1 MTQSGGG
8 AERRK
13 QRRVPMKLPVRVQG
27 RESDGTTWQEMSS
40 CEDASAGGVGLT
52 LTRPVVLGQVLH
64 LSLPF
69 PQRFRQYD
77 LTDPSYRVYALV
89 RNVRPAPGGGVR
101 IGTLFLGKQ
110 PPRGAQS
117 LPGEL
122 FLMPGDP
129 TPVERR
135 KFPRHMARLSLRLGA
150 ENAPGGVA
158 VEEKTFAEDVSL
170 WGAQVR
176 CVEPAGRERS
186 RPPGRGDRR
195 RLQDPRRGAQRLD
208 RRGRAAAPQPALPR
222 QPCAGA
228 AAPGGGC
235 EREGPGLSGCRA
247 SRRRSGDGSGG
258 SR

>member
-8 AERRK
+8 AERRR

-40 CEDASAGGVGLT
+40 CEDASAGGVGLR
-52 LTRPVVLGQVLH
+52 LSRPVVLGQVLH
-64 LSLPF
+64 LSLPL

-101 IGTLFLGKQ
+101 IGTVFLGKH
-110 PPRGAQS
+110 PPRGTES
-117 LPGEL
+117 RPGGL

-135 KFPRHMARLSLRLGA
+135 KFPRHVARLSLKLEA
-150 ENAPGGVA
+150 EHAPGGVA
-158 VEEKTFAEDVSL
+158 VEERTIAEDVSQ

-176 CVEPAGRERS
+176 ATTLPVVKGAVLQVAEIGGDFRTRAEVRNISIGTDGQPRLNLLFLDAPAPERLL
-186 RPPGRGDRR
+186 PAV
-195 RLQDPRRGAQRLD
+195 GAD
-208 RRGRAAAPQPALPR
+208 
-222 QPCAGA
+222 
-228 AAPGGGC
+228 
-235 EREGPGLSGCRA
+235 EGPGNPRA
-247 SRRRSGDGSGG
+247 
-258 SR
+258 